1 MEDGEGQ
8 NPATG
13 NSLNT
18 EGSAAANSQP
28 AANATLESA
37 MASMVESNEPGAEPT
52 NNGEK
57 AKGSENTT
65 QTDNAEKPAWTSQL
79 QKEVSDNADL
89 MKRLNKFTNIS
100 DLAKSYAELEGKI
113 GNSIVKPGKDATEA
127 ELNDFYEKLGRPKD
141 ANGYSV
147 NDEKSQFLREIAF
160 ANGITDKQFSGLVDG
175 LNKFGEQFT
184 QNVKAQQAQMLKATD
199 EAMHKEYGNKYS
211 EKVAFMQQGIRAYGG
226 KELGQVL
233 SNAGLL
239 YHPAIVKLFISL
251 GEQNAEASTVNR
263 GASGTPNYKSNAEG
277 GIFETGYRKLKG
289 E

>member
-1 MEDGEGQ
+1 METGEGQ

-13 NSLNT
+13 NSQTT